1 MPISSVTDFSSEDWW
16 TGIKQTVKQE
26 SSASTGDRHGGRKRL
41 QTQSFAY
48 GVFPANHVKTISI
61 SPVPKELAKGT
72 VLVMQ
77 NAAQV
82 WRRCRVVEPAG
93 WMSKKI
99 KVHYIGCE
107 LTRRFCSVA
116 VLGDRIRVAVGRH
129 AQMGRVDAAKFEA
142 HCRGYRFD

>member
-1 MPISSVTDFSSEDWW
+1 LIEVTDFSSEDWW

-99 KVHYIGCE
+99 KVHYIGYMPKWDE
-107 LTRRFCSVA
+107 WMLPNSKRIAGVTASVDSPTA
-116 VLGDRIRVAVGRH
+116 SGSESDYSSGSSEE
-129 AQMGRVDAAKFEA
+129 D
-142 HCRGYRFD
+142 